1 MCMEQPGKL
10 DNLATVMT
18 LYSRGVFGKD
28 NFQWTKCVIK
38 YLYDVYSNLS
48 SCMITFLV
56 EVSTCG
62 IYFISLYSV
71 CNSLKT

>member
-1 MCMEQPGKL
+1 MEQSDKL

-18 LYSRGVFGKD
+18 FYSRGTFAKD

-48 SCMITFLV
+48 TPMVAFLV
-56 EVSTCG
+56 EVKEN
-62 IYFISLYSV
+62 F
-71 CNSLKT
+71 KF